1 MFIRILREE
10 VNEKMDEKTFR
21 EEWVKVSKRN
31 DEVYVIN
38 IDCDVGISATR
49 YEIYGGNVHLK
60 WYEDTIA
67 IIPLHKIDR
76 VNEVK

>member
-1 MFIRILREE
+1 MNDKEKEE
-10 VNEKMDEKTFR
+10 AIEMDEQSFK
-21 EEWVKVSKRN
+21 EAWVKAKKKN
-31 DEVYVIN
+31 DEVCIVN
-38 IDCDVGISATR
+38 IDCDVGIFATR

-67 IIPLHKIDR
+67 IIPLYKIDR